1 MSISLRRSSALLRP
15 LAAAQARRLHS
26 SVPKSSASG
35 SASMLNA
42 DDGKLGTKLY
52 HAVNMVVLAGVPAAI
67 ATSPSALTM
76 PLDIVLGLAMPLH
89 AHIGVNY
96 VISDYVPKAS
106 RGVARGAMLAASV
119 MAALG
124 LLKLNLTGAG
134 LTETLKA
141 IWKEPE
147 LEIEGEKK
155 TA

>member
-1 MSISLRRSSALLRP
+1 
-15 LAAAQARRLHS
+15 
-26 SVPKSSASG
+26 
-35 SASMLNA
+35 MLNA

-52 HAVNMVVLAGVPAAI
+52 HAVNMVVLAGVPAAV

-76 PLDIVLGLAMPLH
+76 PLDIVLGIAMPLH

-106 RGVARGAMLAASV
+106 RGAARGAMLAASV

-141 IWKEPE
+141 IWKEPKVE
-147 LEIEGEKK
+147 DDGEKK